1 MTNPDIVRVIKA
13 RLYDCRCHGLPVD
26 PQGFKPCGGCEH
38 DARCLWEIVELRR
51 ERDEARRERDEARR
65 EVCAMSF
72 DDQRMTAEDR
82 GWDCY
87 KEETP

>member
-1 MTNPDIVRVIKA
+1 MTISNPDIVRVIKA

-51 ERDEARRERDEARR
+51 ERDEANDRIRELFGNTE
-65 EVCAMSF
+65 
-72 DDQRMTAEDR
+72 QL
-82 GWDCY
+82 
-87 KEETP
+87 EETVARLKEDLRRMDL